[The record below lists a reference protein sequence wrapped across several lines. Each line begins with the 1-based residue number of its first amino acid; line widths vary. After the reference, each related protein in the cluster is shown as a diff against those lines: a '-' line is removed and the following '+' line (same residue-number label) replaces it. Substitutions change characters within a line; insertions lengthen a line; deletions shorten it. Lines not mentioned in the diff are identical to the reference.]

1 MREIHV
7 DEIRAT
13 VARLYEATC
22 LLPEDVVGAL
32 ETAREREKS
41 PVAVKVLDQILLNAD
56 LARDEML
63 PLSQDTGTTVVFL
76 DIGQDVHVTGGY
88 VINAINE
95 GVGGGIRRVLA
106 GFDCR

>member
-1 MREIHV
+1 MSTGLRYRGLAMREIHV

-13 VARLYEATC
+13 VARLCQATC

-63 PLSQDTGTTVVFL
+63 PLYYAIRGRRLFSWISGRTCTLPAGT
-76 DIGQDVHVTGGY
+76 
-88 VINAINE
+88 
-95 GVGGGIRRVLA
+95 
-106 GFDCR
+106 